1 MKLKELRSGKRDI
14 NLEISTESKS
24 LKAKALGGSEIATDR
39 ITAAESDRG
48 QGSYVVGHRSW
59 TTYSKRQHIHSL
71 PGICCTST
79 PMWELHNMIKHNFS
93 KNNAKGI

>member
-14 NLEISTESKS
+14 NLEISKESKS

-59 TTYSKRQHIHSL
+59 TTYSKRQHIHCLFQGYVAL
-71 PGICCTST
+71 PLQCGNYI
-79 PMWELHNMIKHNFS
+79 I
-93 KNNAKGI
+93 